1 MQVESG
7 SVEKGTEALNKLT
20 GAAARAEAG
29 VEGLIAANKGAT
41 GAAAAAAQA
50 YAKEGTAAGAAA
62 SQVRL
67 YTDAQGRLRNV
78 TGQFASA
85 QDRAAA
91 EALAF
96 AGALDE
102 QSAAALRASAAL
114 KGLAAN
120 DNRSAGRANAG
131 NIAAQFQDIAV
142 SAQTGMGPLQI
153 ALQQGTQ
160 LAAVLSSMERPVH
173 GLGAAFLSVL
183 SPVSLLTIG
192 IIALAAAGLQMVD
205 WTKLAQSALIGLA
218 DVLETIAPYAVAAS
232 AALALIYAPA
242 LIGGIVSLIALLSRL
257 VVQLGILAG
266 AFILANPAVAF
277 VAGITAA
284 VAAANIFRDELAK
297 ILGRDIVADAK
308 NAVNFI
314 IAAFVGGFNGIKSA
328 WSLLPAALGDVIYST
343 AQLVLKGTELM
354 VNKVISMISD
364 FIGGTYDALSGL
376 AGKVGLDI
384 GTFGGIDPV
393 DFGKITNPYKDK
405 AIEAASGIAQAM
417 KEAQGT
423 DFVGEGLRV
432 IGEYASTA
440 AGKIKDLAKGLA
452 DVEEKSKK
460 RTGGKS
466 DQEKYSDIVAGAE
479 RQIAALEAERDAIG
493 LTEQAAA
500 VLRYETQLLNEAQQR
515 GISLTDAQKSELSSL
530 AQVMASIEEETRQMG
545 VALDFA
551 KEVTGGFF
559 DDFFAGI
566 ENGKSVWESF
576 GDAALGVLD
585 RIADK
590 LLNDVLDA
598 VFQVSG
604 AGAGAGGGGL
614 LSWLFGGGSKVD
626 PWAGLRGYASGTSS
640 ARPGVAWVGEKG
652 PELVRFKGG
661 EEVIPNHRLQRPG
674 NGNVAPSD
682 GQLNQNGPRE
692 IILRVIAEEGPMFR
706 PVIRSESRG
715 VSVETIKQY
724 DAAKANIY
732 QNGEDR

>member
-1 MQVESG
+1 MADVATLGLQVESG
-7 SVEKGTEALNKLT
+7 SVEKGTQALNQLT
-20 GAAARAEAG
+20 GAAARAEAASN
-29 VEGLIAANKGAT
+29 GLSGANRGAT
-41 GAAAAAAQA
+41 GAAAAAARA
-50 YAKEGTAAGAAA
+50 YATEGAAA
-62 SQVRL
+62 
-67 YTDAQGRLRNV
+67 
-78 TGQFASA
+78 ASA
-85 QDRAAA
+85 SKQIEMMNRAAN
-91 EALAF
+91 
-96 AGALDE
+96 
-102 QSAAALRASAAL
+102 QNRASSRGNL
-114 KGLAAN
+114 
-120 DNRSAGRANAG
+120 G

-142 SAQTGMGPLQI
+142 SAQMGMGPLQI

-160 LAAVLSSMERPVH
+160 LAAVLSTMEKPVQ
-173 GLGAAFLSVL
+173 GLGAALLSVL

-192 IIALAAAGLQMVD
+192 LIALAAAGLQMVD
-205 WTKLAQSALIGLA
+205 WTKLAQSALIGLS
-218 DVLETIAPYAVAAS
+218 DVLETMAPYAVAAA

-242 LIGGIVSLIALLSRL
+242 IIGGIISLIALLGRL

-297 ILGRDIVADAK
+297 IFGRDIVADAK

-314 IAAFVGGFNGIKSA
+314 IGAFVGGFNGIKSA

-354 VNKVISMISD
+354 VNRVISMISD

-393 DFGKITNPYKDK
+393 DFGKISNPYKDK
-405 AIEAASGIAQAM
+405 ALEAASGITQAM

-466 DQEKYSDIVAGAE
+466 EQEKYSDIVAGAE

-500 VLRYETQLLNEAQQR
+500 ALRYETQFLNEAQQR

-545 VALDFA
+545 IALDFA

-598 VFQVSG
+598 VFHVS
-604 AGAGAGGGGL
+604 GAGAGGGGL

-626 PWAGLRGYASGTSS
+626 PWAGLRGYANGTSS

-661 EEVIPNHRLQRPG
+661 EEVIPNHRLQRPA
-674 NGNVAPSD
+674 NGNVAPSG

>member
-1 MQVESG
+1 MADVATLGLQVESA
-7 SVEKGTEALNKLT
+7 SVEKGTQALNQLT
-20 GAAARAEAG
+20 GAAARAEA
-29 VEGLIAANKGAT
+29 AANGLSGANRGAT
-41 GAAAAAAQA
+41 GAAATAARA
-50 YAKEGTAAGAAA
+50 YATEGAAA
-62 SQVRL
+62 
-67 YTDAQGRLRNV
+67 
-78 TGQFASA
+78 ASA
-85 QDRAAA
+85 SKQIEMMNRAAN
-91 EALAF
+91 
-96 AGALDE
+96 
-102 QSAAALRASAAL
+102 QNRASSRGNL
-114 KGLAAN
+114 
-120 DNRSAGRANAG
+120 G

-142 SAQTGMGPLQI
+142 SAQMGMGPLQI

-160 LAAVLSSMERPVH
+160 LAAVLSSMERPVQ

-205 WTKLAQSALIGLA
+205 WTKLAQSALIALA
-218 DVLETIAPYAVAAS
+218 DVLETIAPYAVAAAS
-232 AALALIYAPA
+232 ALALIYAPTI
-242 LIGGIVSLIALLSRL
+242 IGGIISLIALLGRL
-257 VVQLGILAG
+257 VVQLGIVAG
-266 AFILANPAVAF
+266 AFALANPVVAF

-284 VAAANIFRDELAK
+284 VAAAIVFRDELK
-297 ILGRDIVADAK
+297 EIFGRDIVADAK
-308 NAVNFI
+308 NGINAVIGAFI
-314 IAAFVGGFNGIKSA
+314 GGYEAIKA
-328 WSLLPAALGDVIYST
+328 VWGRLPAALSDVVYST
-343 AQLVLKGTELM
+343 A
-354 VNKVISMISD
+354 NKVIDGIESMVQKAVDGLNNLINKFAMWSKS
-364 FIGGTYDALSGL
+364 IGQPLKNYNDLIL
-376 AGKVGLDI
+376 P
-384 GTFGGIDPV
+384 PV
-393 DFGKITNPYKDK
+393 DFGRLTNPNPGAAGAALQAAQDAYK
-405 AIEAASGIAQAM
+405 S
-417 KEAQGT
+417 AQGT
-423 DFVGEGLRV
+423 DYVGKGIQA

-440 AGKIKDLAKGLA
+440 AGKVKDLAKGLTEV
-452 DVEEKSKK
+452 DEKSKK

-466 DQEKYSDIVAGAE
+466 EQEKYADIVAGAE

-500 VLRYETQLLNEAQQR
+500 ALRYETQLLNEAQQR

-545 VALDFA
+545 IALDFA

-559 DDFFAGI
+559 DDFFAGV

-626 PWAGLRGYASGTSS
+626 PWTGLRGYANGTSS

-661 EEVIPNHRLQRPG
+661 EEVIPNHRLQRPA
-674 NGNVAPSD
+674 NGNVAPSG
-682 GQLNQNGPRE
+682 GQPSQNGPRE

>member
-1 MQVESG
+1 MADVATLGLEVESG
-7 SVEKGTEALNKLT
+7 SVEKGTQALNQLK
-20 GAAARAEAG
+20 GAAARAEAASN
-29 VEGLIAANKGAT
+29 GLSGANRGAT
-41 GAAAAAAQA
+41 GAAAAAARA
-50 YAKEGTAAGAAA
+50 YATEGAAA
-62 SQVRL
+62 
-67 YTDAQGRLRNV
+67 
-78 TGQFASA
+78 ASA
-85 QDRAAA
+85 SKQIEMMNRAAN
-91 EALAF
+91 
-96 AGALDE
+96 
-102 QSAAALRASAAL
+102 QNRASSRGNL
-114 KGLAAN
+114 
-120 DNRSAGRANAG
+120 G

-142 SAQTGMGPLQI
+142 SAQMGMGPLQI

-160 LAAVLSSMERPVH
+160 LAAVLSTMEKPVQ
-173 GLGAAFLSVL
+173 GLGAALLSVL

-192 IIALAAAGLQMVD
+192 LIALAAAGLQMVD
-205 WTKLAQSALIGLA
+205 WTKLAQSALIGLS
-218 DVLETIAPYAVAAS
+218 DVLETMAPYAVAAA

-242 LIGGIVSLIALLSRL
+242 IIGGIISLIALLGRL

-297 ILGRDIVADAK
+297 IFGRDIVADAK

-314 IAAFVGGFNGIKSA
+314 IGAFVGGFNGIKSA

-354 VNKVISMISD
+354 VNRVISMISD

-393 DFGKITNPYKDK
+393 DFGKISNPYKDK
-405 AIEAASGIAQAM
+405 ALEAASGITQAM

-466 DQEKYSDIVAGAE
+466 EQEKYSDIVAGAE

-500 VLRYETQLLNEAQQR
+500 ALRYETQLLNEAQQR

-545 VALDFA
+545 IALDFA

-604 AGAGAGGGGL
+604 AGAGGGGL

-626 PWAGLRGYASGTSS
+626 PWAGLRGYANGTSS

-661 EEVIPNHRLQRPG
+661 EEVIPNHRLQRPA
-674 NGNVAPSD
+674 NGNVAPSG

-715 VSVETIKQY
+715 VSVETMKQY

>member
-1 MQVESG
+1 MADVATLGLQVESG
-7 SVEKGTEALNKLT
+7 SVQKGTDALNQLT
-20 GAAARAEAG
+20 GAAARAEA
-29 VEGLIAANKGAT
+29 AANGLSGTNRGAT
-41 GAAAAAAQA
+41 GAAAAAAKA
-50 YAKEGTAAGAAA
+50 YATEGAAA
-62 SQVRL
+62 
-67 YTDAQGRLRNV
+67 
-78 TGQFASA
+78 ASA
-85 QDRAAA
+85 SKQIEMMNWAAN
-91 EALAF
+91 
-96 AGALDE
+96 
-102 QSAAALRASAAL
+102 QNRASSRGNL
-114 KGLAAN
+114 
-120 DNRSAGRANAG
+120 G

-142 SAQTGMGPLQI
+142 SAQMGMGPLQI

-160 LAAVLSSMERPVH
+160 LAAVLSSMERPVQ

-183 SPVSLLTIG
+183 SPASLLTIG
-192 IIALAAAGLQMVD
+192 IIALVAAGLQMVD
-205 WTKLAQSALIGLA
+205 WAKLAQSALMAVA
-218 DVLETIAPYAVAAS
+218 DVLETVAPYAIAAA
-232 AALALIYAPA
+232 AALALIYAPS
-242 LIGGIVSLIALLSRL
+242 IVVGIVNVIAVLSRL
-257 VVQLGILAG
+257 IVAAG
-266 AFILANPAVAF
+266 TVAASF
-277 VAGITAA
+277 TAA
-284 VAAANIFRDELAK
+284 WLAAMGPVGWVIAGFSAVLAAAIIFRDEMQQ
-297 ILGRDIVADAK
+297 IFGRDIVADAK
-308 NAVNFI
+308 TGANFVIGSFVAAYHDIKFLWGQFPNVIGAAAIGAANAVIKAMTDMVQRGAGLIDSFASKANQWLPEGMQLGTIGDLGLDKDFQFANKYAEELAAAADKRNGQ
-314 IAAFVGGFNGIKSA
+314 IASDLSA
-328 WSLLPAALGDVIYST
+328 DYLGD
-343 AQLVLKGTELM
+343 
-354 VNKVISMISD
+354 
-364 FIGGTYDALSGL
+364 
-376 AGKVGLDI
+376 
-384 GTFGGIDPV
+384 FGG
-393 DFGKITNPYKDK
+393 
-405 AIEAASGIAQAM
+405 AIARGASAATSKLKELAASLT
-417 KEAQGT
+417 EV
-423 DFVGEGLRV
+423 D
-432 IGEYASTA
+432 
-440 AGKIKDLAKGLA
+440 
-452 DVEEKSKK
+452 EKSKK

-466 DQEKYSDIVAGAE
+466 EQEKYSDIVAAAE

-500 VLRYETQLLNEAQQR
+500 ALRYETQLLNEAQQR

-545 VALDFA
+545 IALDFA

-566 ENGKSVWESF
+566 ENGKSVWASF

-626 PWAGLRGYASGTSS
+626 PWAGLRGYANGTSS
-640 ARPGVAWVGEKG
+640 ARSGVAWVGEKG

-661 EEVIPNHRLQRPG
+661 EEVIPNHRLQRPA
-674 NGNVAPSD
+674 NGNVAPSG

>member
-1 MQVESG
+1 MADVATLGLQVESG
-7 SVEKGTEALNKLT
+7 SVQKGTDALNQLT
-20 GAAARAEAG
+20 GAAARAEA
-29 VEGLIAANKGAT
+29 AANGLSGTNRGAT
-41 GAAAAAAQA
+41 GAAAAAAKA
-50 YAKEGTAAGAAA
+50 YATEGAAA
-62 SQVRL
+62 
-67 YTDAQGRLRNV
+67 
-78 TGQFASA
+78 ASA
-85 QDRAAA
+85 SKQIEMMNRAAN
-91 EALAF
+91 
-96 AGALDE
+96 
-102 QSAAALRASAAL
+102 QNRASSRGNL
-114 KGLAAN
+114 
-120 DNRSAGRANAG
+120 G

-142 SAQTGMGPLQI
+142 SAQMGMGPLQI

-160 LAAVLSSMERPVH
+160 LAAVLSSMERPVQ

-183 SPVSLLTIG
+183 SPASLLTIG
-192 IIALAAAGLQMVD
+192 IVALVAAGLQMVD
-205 WTKLAQSALIGLA
+205 WAKLAQSALMAVA
-218 DVLETIAPYAVAAS
+218 DVLETVAPYAIAAA
-232 AALALIYAPA
+232 AALALIYAPS
-242 LIGGIVSLIALLSRL
+242 IVVGIVNVIAVLSRL
-257 VVQLGILAG
+257 IVAAG
-266 AFILANPAVAF
+266 TVAASF
-277 VAGITAA
+277 TAA
-284 VAAANIFRDELAK
+284 WLAAMGPVGWVIAGFSAVLAAAIIFRDEMQQ
-297 ILGRDIVADAK
+297 IFGRDIVADAK
-308 NAVNFI
+308 TGANFVIGSFVAAYHDIKFLWGQFPNVIGAAAIGAANAV
-314 IAAFVGGFNGIKSA
+314 IKAMTDMVQRGAGLIDSFA
-328 WSLLPAALGDVIYST
+328 SKANQWLPEGMQLGT
-343 AQLVLKGTELM
+343 
-354 VNKVISMISD
+354 
-364 FIGGTYDALSGL
+364 IGDL
-376 AGKVGLDI
+376 GLDKDFQFANKYAEELAAAADKRNGQI
-384 GTFGGIDPV
+384 ASDLSADYLADFGG
-393 DFGKITNPYKDK
+393 
-405 AIEAASGIAQAM
+405 AIARGASAATSKLKELAASLT
-417 KEAQGT
+417 EV
-423 DFVGEGLRV
+423 D
-432 IGEYASTA
+432 
-440 AGKIKDLAKGLA
+440 
-452 DVEEKSKK
+452 EKSKK

-466 DQEKYSDIVAGAE
+466 EQEKYTDIVAAAE

-500 VLRYETQLLNEAQQR
+500 ALRYETQLLNEAQQR

-545 VALDFA
+545 IALDFA

-566 ENGKSVWESF
+566 ENGKSVWASF

-626 PWAGLRGYASGTSS
+626 PWAGLRGYANGTSS
-640 ARPGVAWVGEKG
+640 ARSGVAWVGEKG

-661 EEVIPNHRLQRPG
+661 EEVIPNHRLQRPA
-674 NGNVAPSD
+674 NGNVAPSG

>member
-1 MQVESG
+1 MADVATLGLQVESG
-7 SVEKGTEALNKLT
+7 SVEKGTQALNQLT
-20 GAAARAEAG
+20 GAAARAEA
-29 VEGLIAANKGAT
+29 AANGLSGAHRGAT
-41 GAAAAAAQA
+41 GAAAAAAKA
-50 YAKEGTAAGAAA
+50 YATEGAAA
-62 SQVRL
+62 
-67 YTDAQGRLRNV
+67 
-78 TGQFASA
+78 ASA
-85 QDRAAA
+85 SKQIEMMNRAAN
-91 EALAF
+91 
-96 AGALDE
+96 
-102 QSAAALRASAAL
+102 QNRASSRGNL
-114 KGLAAN
+114 
-120 DNRSAGRANAG
+120 G

-142 SAQTGMGPLQI
+142 SAQMGMGPLQI

-160 LAAVLSSMERPVH
+160 LAAVLSTMEKPVQ
-173 GLGAAFLSVL
+173 GLGAALLSVL

-192 IIALAAAGLQMVD
+192 LIALAAAGLQMVD
-205 WTKLAQSALIGLA
+205 WTKLAQSALLGLA
-218 DVLETIAPYAVAAS
+218 DVLETTAPYAVAA
-232 AALALIYAPA
+232 ATALALIYAPA
-242 LIGGIVSLIALLSRL
+242 IIGGIISLIALLGRL

-284 VAAANIFRDELAK
+284 VGAANIFRDELAK
-297 ILGRDIVADAK
+297 IFGRDIVADAK

-405 AIEAASGIAQAM
+405 ALEAASGIAQAM

-452 DVEEKSKK
+452 DVDEKSKK

-466 DQEKYSDIVAGAE
+466 EQEKYADIVAGAE
-479 RQIAALEAERDAIG
+479 RQIAALEAERNAIG

-500 VLRYETQLLNEAQQR
+500 ALRYETQLLNEAQQR
-515 GISLTDAQKSELSSL
+515 GISLTDAQKSELSLL

-545 VALDFA
+545 IALDFA

-604 AGAGAGGGGL
+604 AGAGGGGL

-626 PWAGLRGYASGTSS
+626 PWAGLRGYANGTSS

-661 EEVIPNHRLQRPG
+661 EEVIPNHRLQRPA
-674 NGNVAPSD
+674 NGNVAPSG

>member
-1 MQVESG
+1 MADVATLGLQVESG
-7 SVEKGTEALNKLT
+7 SVEKGTEALNQLS
-20 GAAARAEAG
+20 GAAARAET
-29 VEGLIAANKGAT
+29 AANGLSGANRGAT
-41 GAAAAAAQA
+41 GAAAAAAKA
-50 YAKEGTAAGAAA
+50 YATEGAAA
-62 SQVRL
+62 
-67 YTDAQGRLRNV
+67 
-78 TGQFASA
+78 ASA
-85 QDRAAA
+85 SKQIEMMNRAAN
-91 EALAF
+91 
-96 AGALDE
+96 
-102 QSAAALRASAAL
+102 QNRASSRGNL
-114 KGLAAN
+114 
-120 DNRSAGRANAG
+120 G
-131 NIAAQFQDIAV
+131 NIAAQLQDIAV
-142 SAQTGMGPLQI
+142 SAQMGMGPLQI

-160 LAAVLSSMERPVH
+160 LAAVLSSMERPVQ

-205 WTKLAQSALIGLA
+205 WTKLAQSALIALA
-218 DVLETIAPYAVAAS
+218 DVLDGIAPYAAAAA
-232 AALALIYAPA
+232 AALALLYAPA
-242 LIGGIVSLIALLSRL
+242 IIGGIISLIALLGRL
-257 VVQLGILAG
+257 VVQLGILTG

-284 VAAANIFRDELAK
+284 VLAANIFRDELTK
-297 ILGRDIVADAK
+297 IFGRDIVTYAK

-405 AIEAASGIAQAM
+405 ALEAASGITQAM

-440 AGKIKDLAKGLA
+440 AGKVKDLVKGLTEV
-452 DVEEKSKK
+452 DEKSKK

-466 DQEKYSDIVAGAE
+466 EQEKYADIVAGAE

-500 VLRYETQLLNEAQQR
+500 ALRYETQLLNEAQQR
-515 GISLTDAQKSELSSL
+515 GISLTDAQKSELSSF

-545 VALDFA
+545 IALDFA
-551 KEVTGGFF
+551 REVTGGFF

-566 ENGKSVWESF
+566 ESGKSVWESF

-598 VFQVSG
+598 VFQISG
-604 AGAGAGGGGL
+604 AGGGVGGGGL
-614 LSWLFGGGSKVD
+614 LGWLFGGGSSVD
-626 PWAGLRGYASGTSS
+626 PWAGLRGYANGTSS

-661 EEVIPNHRLQRPG
+661 EKVIPSHRLQRPA
-674 NGNVAPSD
+674 NVNFAQSAGLSPQS
-682 GQLNQNGPRE
+682 GPRE
-692 IILRVIAEEGPMFR
+692 IILRVVGEEGPMFR
-706 PVIRSESRG
+706 PTIRAESH
-715 VSVETIKQY
+715 
-724 DAAKANIY
+724 DAAVNVVSQNNAARENLY
-732 QNGEDR
+732 MNGEDQYG

>member
-1 MQVESG
+1 MM
-7 SVEKGTEALNKLT
+7 N
-20 GAAARAEAG
+20 R
-29 VEGLIAANKGAT
+29 AAN
-41 GAAAAAAQA
+41 Q
-50 YAKEGTAAGAAA
+50 
-62 SQVRL
+62 
-67 YTDAQGRLRNV
+67 N
-78 TGQFASA
+78 
-85 QDRAAA
+85 
-91 EALAF
+91 
-96 AGALDE
+96 
-102 QSAAALRASAAL
+102 RASSRGNL
-114 KGLAAN
+114 
-120 DNRSAGRANAG
+120 G

-142 SAQTGMGPLQI
+142 SAQMGMGPLQI

-160 LAAVLSSMERPVH
+160 LAAVLSSMERPVQ

-205 WTKLAQSALIGLA
+205 WAKLAQSALMALA
-218 DVLETIAPYAVAAS
+218 DVLETVAPYAVAAA
-232 AALALIYAPA
+232 AALALIYAPS
-242 LIGGIVSLIALLSRL
+242 IVVGIVNVIAVLSRL
-257 VVQLGILAG
+257 VVAAG
-266 AFILANPAVAF
+266 TVAASF
-277 VAGITAA
+277 TAA
-284 VAAANIFRDELAK
+284 WLAAVGPVGWVIAGFSTVLAAAIIFREEMQQ
-297 ILGRDIVADAK
+297 IFGRDLVADAK
-308 NAVNFI
+308 TGANFVIGSFVAAYHDIKFLWDQFPNVIGAAAIGAANAVIKAMTDMVQRGAGLIDSFASKANQWLPEGMQLGTIGDLGLDKDFQFANKYAEELAKAADKRNGQ
-314 IAAFVGGFNGIKSA
+314 IASDLSA
-328 WSLLPAALGDVIYST
+328 DYLGD
-343 AQLVLKGTELM
+343 
-354 VNKVISMISD
+354 
-364 FIGGTYDALSGL
+364 
-376 AGKVGLDI
+376 
-384 GTFGGIDPV
+384 FGGAIARGALAAT
-393 DFGKITNPYKDK
+393 GKLK
-405 AIEAASGIAQAM
+405 ELAASLT
-417 KEAQGT
+417 EV
-423 DFVGEGLRV
+423 D
-432 IGEYASTA
+432 
-440 AGKIKDLAKGLA
+440 
-452 DVEEKSKK
+452 EKSKE

-466 DQEKYSDIVAGAE
+466 EQEKYSDIIAGAE

-500 VLRYETQLLNEAQQR
+500 ALRYETQLLNEAQQR

-545 VALDFA
+545 IALDFA

-604 AGAGAGGGGL
+604 AGAGGGGL

-626 PWAGLRGYASGTSS
+626 PWAGLRGYANGTSS

-661 EEVIPNHRLQRPG
+661 EEVIPNHRLQRPA
-674 NGNVAPSD
+674 NGNVAPSG

>member
-1 MQVESG
+1 MADVATLGLQVESG
-7 SVEKGTEALNKLT
+7 SVQKGTDALNQLT
-20 GAAARAEAG
+20 GAAARAEA
-29 VEGLIAANKGAT
+29 AANGLSGTNRGAT
-41 GAAAAAAQA
+41 GAAAAAAKA
-50 YAKEGTAAGAAA
+50 YATEGAAA
-62 SQVRL
+62 
-67 YTDAQGRLRNV
+67 
-78 TGQFASA
+78 ASA
-85 QDRAAA
+85 SKQIEMMNRAAN
-91 EALAF
+91 
-96 AGALDE
+96 
-102 QSAAALRASAAL
+102 QNRASSRGNL
-114 KGLAAN
+114 
-120 DNRSAGRANAG
+120 G

-142 SAQTGMGPLQI
+142 SAQMGMGPLQI

-160 LAAVLSSMERPVH
+160 LAAVLSSMERPVQ

-183 SPVSLLTIG
+183 SPASLLTIG
-192 IIALAAAGLQMVD
+192 IIALVAAGLQMVD
-205 WTKLAQSALIGLA
+205 WAKLAQSALMAVA
-218 DVLETIAPYAVAAS
+218 DVLETVAPYAIAAA
-232 AALALIYAPA
+232 AALALIYAPS
-242 LIGGIVSLIALLSRL
+242 IVVGIVNLIAVLSRL
-257 VVQLGILAG
+257 IVAAG
-266 AFILANPAVAF
+266 TVAASF
-277 VAGITAA
+277 TAA
-284 VAAANIFRDELAK
+284 WLAAMGPVGWVIAGFSAVLAAAIIFRDEMQQ
-297 ILGRDIVADAK
+297 IFGRDIVADAK
-308 NAVNFI
+308 TGANFVIGSFVAAYHDIKFLWGQFPNVIGAAAIGAANAVIKAMTDMVQRGAGLIDSFASKANQWLPEGMQLGTIGDLGLDKDFQFANKYAEELAAAADKRNGQ
-314 IAAFVGGFNGIKSA
+314 IASDLSA
-328 WSLLPAALGDVIYST
+328 DYLGD
-343 AQLVLKGTELM
+343 
-354 VNKVISMISD
+354 
-364 FIGGTYDALSGL
+364 
-376 AGKVGLDI
+376 
-384 GTFGGIDPV
+384 FGG
-393 DFGKITNPYKDK
+393 
-405 AIEAASGIAQAM
+405 AIARGASAATSKLKELAASLT
-417 KEAQGT
+417 EV
-423 DFVGEGLRV
+423 D
-432 IGEYASTA
+432 
-440 AGKIKDLAKGLA
+440 
-452 DVEEKSKK
+452 EKSKK

-466 DQEKYSDIVAGAE
+466 EQEKYSDIVAAAE

-500 VLRYETQLLNEAQQR
+500 ALRYETQLLNEAQQR

-545 VALDFA
+545 IALDFA

-566 ENGKSVWESF
+566 ENGKSVWASF

-626 PWAGLRGYASGTSS
+626 PWAGLRGYANGTSS
-640 ARPGVAWVGEKG
+640 ARSGVAWVGEKG

-661 EEVIPNHRLQRPG
+661 EEVIPNHRLQRPA
-674 NGNVAPSD
+674 NGNVAPSG

>member
-1 MQVESG
+1 MADVATLGLQVESG
-7 SVEKGTEALNKLT
+7 SVEKGTQALNQLT
-20 GAAARAEAG
+20 GAAARAEA
-29 VEGLIAANKGAT
+29 AANGLSGAHRGAT
-41 GAAAAAAQA
+41 GAAAAAAKA
-50 YAKEGTAAGAAA
+50 YATEGAAA
-62 SQVRL
+62 
-67 YTDAQGRLRNV
+67 
-78 TGQFASA
+78 ASA
-85 QDRAAA
+85 SKQIEMMNRAAN
-91 EALAF
+91 
-96 AGALDE
+96 
-102 QSAAALRASAAL
+102 QNRASSRGNL
-114 KGLAAN
+114 
-120 DNRSAGRANAG
+120 G

-142 SAQTGMGPLQI
+142 SAQMGMGPLQI

-160 LAAVLSSMERPVH
+160 LAAVLSTMEKPVQ
-173 GLGAAFLSVL
+173 GLGAALLSVL

-192 IIALAAAGLQMVD
+192 LIALAAAGLQMVD
-205 WTKLAQSALIGLA
+205 WTKLAQSALLGLA
-218 DVLETIAPYAVAAS
+218 DVLETTAPYAVAA
-232 AALALIYAPA
+232 ATALALIYAPA
-242 LIGGIVSLIALLSRL
+242 IIGGIISLIALLGRL

-284 VAAANIFRDELAK
+284 VGAANIFRDELAK
-297 ILGRDIVADAK
+297 IFGRDIVADAK

-405 AIEAASGIAQAM
+405 ALEAASGIAQAM

-452 DVEEKSKK
+452 DVDEKSKK

-466 DQEKYSDIVAGAE
+466 EQEKYADIVAGAE

-500 VLRYETQLLNEAQQR
+500 ALRYETQLLNEAQQR
-515 GISLTDAQKSELSSL
+515 GISLTDAQKSELSLL

-545 VALDFA
+545 IALDFA

-604 AGAGAGGGGL
+604 AGAGGGGL

-626 PWAGLRGYASGTSS
+626 PWAGLRGYANGTSS

-661 EEVIPNHRLQRPG
+661 EEVIPNHRLQRPA
-674 NGNVAPSD
+674 NGNVAPSG

>member
-1 MQVESG
+1 MADVATLGLQVESG
-7 SVEKGTEALNKLT
+7 SVQKGTDALNQLT
-20 GAAARAEAG
+20 GAAARAEA
-29 VEGLIAANKGAT
+29 AANGLSGTNRGAT
-41 GAAAAAAQA
+41 GAAAAAAKA
-50 YAKEGTAAGAAA
+50 YATEGAAA
-62 SQVRL
+62 
-67 YTDAQGRLRNV
+67 
-78 TGQFASA
+78 ASA
-85 QDRAAA
+85 SKQIEMMNRAAN
-91 EALAF
+91 
-96 AGALDE
+96 
-102 QSAAALRASAAL
+102 QNRASSRGNL
-114 KGLAAN
+114 
-120 DNRSAGRANAG
+120 G

-142 SAQTGMGPLQI
+142 SAQMGMGPLQI

-160 LAAVLSSMERPVH
+160 LAAVLSSMERPVQ

-183 SPVSLLTIG
+183 SPASLLTIG
-192 IIALAAAGLQMVD
+192 IIALVAAGLQMVD
-205 WTKLAQSALIGLA
+205 WAKLAQSALMAVA
-218 DVLETIAPYAVAAS
+218 DVLETVAPYAIAAA
-232 AALALIYAPA
+232 AALALIYAPS
-242 LIGGIVSLIALLSRL
+242 IVVGIVNVIAVLSRL
-257 VVQLGILAG
+257 IVAAG
-266 AFILANPAVAF
+266 TVAASF
-277 VAGITAA
+277 TAA
-284 VAAANIFRDELAK
+284 WLAAMGPVGWVIAGFSAVLAAAIIFRDEMQQ
-297 ILGRDIVADAK
+297 IFGRDIVADAK
-308 NAVNFI
+308 TGANFVIGSFVAAYHDIKFLWGQFPNVIGAAAIGAANAVIKAMTDMVQRGAGLIDSFASKANQWLPEGMQLGT
-314 IAAFVGGFNGIKSA
+314 IADLGLDKDFQFANKYAEELAAAADKRNGQIASDLSA
-328 WSLLPAALGDVIYST
+328 DYLGD
-343 AQLVLKGTELM
+343 
-354 VNKVISMISD
+354 
-364 FIGGTYDALSGL
+364 
-376 AGKVGLDI
+376 
-384 GTFGGIDPV
+384 FGG
-393 DFGKITNPYKDK
+393 
-405 AIEAASGIAQAM
+405 AIARGASAATSKLKELAASLT
-417 KEAQGT
+417 EV
-423 DFVGEGLRV
+423 D
-432 IGEYASTA
+432 
-440 AGKIKDLAKGLA
+440 
-452 DVEEKSKK
+452 EKSKK

-466 DQEKYSDIVAGAE
+466 EQEKYSDIVAAAE

-500 VLRYETQLLNEAQQR
+500 ALRYETQLLNEAQQR

-545 VALDFA
+545 IALDFA

-566 ENGKSVWESF
+566 ENGKSVWASF

-626 PWAGLRGYASGTSS
+626 PWAGLRGYANGTSS
-640 ARPGVAWVGEKG
+640 ARSGVAWVGEKG

-661 EEVIPNHRLQRPG
+661 EEVIPNHRLQRPA
-674 NGNVAPSD
+674 NGNVAPSG

>member
-1 MQVESG
+1 MADVATLGLQVESA
-7 SVEKGTEALNKLT
+7 SVEKGTQALNQLT
-20 GAAARAEAG
+20 GAAARAEA
-29 VEGLIAANKGAT
+29 AANGLLGANRGAT
-41 GAAAAAAQA
+41 GAAAAAAKA
-50 YAKEGTAAGAAA
+50 YAVEGAAA
-62 SQVRL
+62 
-67 YTDAQGRLRNV
+67 
-78 TGQFASA
+78 ASA
-85 QDRAAA
+85 SKQIEMMNRAAN
-91 EALAF
+91 
-96 AGALDE
+96 
-102 QSAAALRASAAL
+102 QNRASSRGNL
-114 KGLAAN
+114 
-120 DNRSAGRANAG
+120 G

-142 SAQTGMGPLQI
+142 SAQMGMGPLQI

-160 LAAVLSSMERPVH
+160 LAAVLSSMERPVQ

-218 DVLETIAPYAVAAS
+218 DVLETIAPYAVAAA

-242 LIGGIVSLIALLSRL
+242 IIGGIISLIALLGRL

-277 VAGITAA
+277 FAGITAA

-297 ILGRDIVADAK
+297 IFGRDIVADAK

-393 DFGKITNPYKDK
+393 DFGKITNPYKNK
-405 AIEAASGIAQAM
+405 ALEAASGIAQAM

-432 IGEYASTA
+432 LGEYASTA

-452 DVEEKSKK
+452 DVDEKSKT

-466 DQEKYSDIVAGAE
+466 EQEKYSDIVAGAE

-500 VLRYETQLLNEAQQR
+500 ALRYETQLLNEAQQR

-545 VALDFA
+545 IALDFA

-626 PWAGLRGYASGTSS
+626 PWTGLRGYANGTSS

-661 EEVIPNHRLQRPG
+661 EEVIPNHRLQRPA
-674 NGNVAPSD
+674 NGNVAPSG
-682 GQLNQNGPRE
+682 GQPSQNGPRE

>member
-1 MQVESG
+1 MADVATLGLQVESA
-7 SVEKGTEALNKLT
+7 SVEKGTQALNQLT
-20 GAAARAEAG
+20 GAAARAEA
-29 VEGLIAANKGAT
+29 AANGLSGASRGAT
-41 GAAAAAAQA
+41 GAAATAARA
-50 YAKEGTAAGAAA
+50 YATEGAAA
-62 SQVRL
+62 
-67 YTDAQGRLRNV
+67 
-78 TGQFASA
+78 ASA
-85 QDRAAA
+85 SKQIEMMNRAAN
-91 EALAF
+91 
-96 AGALDE
+96 
-102 QSAAALRASAAL
+102 QNRASSRGNL
-114 KGLAAN
+114 
-120 DNRSAGRANAG
+120 G

-142 SAQTGMGPLQI
+142 SAQMGMGPLQI

-160 LAAVLSSMERPVH
+160 LAAVLSSMERPVQ

-205 WTKLAQSALIGLA
+205 WTKLAQSALIALA
-218 DVLETIAPYAVAAS
+218 DVLETITPYAVAAAS
-232 AALALIYAPA
+232 ALALIYAPTI
-242 LIGGIVSLIALLSRL
+242 IGGIISLIALLGRL
-257 VVQLGILAG
+257 VVQLGIVAG
-266 AFILANPAVAF
+266 AFALANPVVAF

-284 VAAANIFRDELAK
+284 VAAAIVFRDELK
-297 ILGRDIVADAK
+297 EIFGRDIVADAK
-308 NAVNFI
+308 NGINAVIGAFI
-314 IAAFVGGFNGIKSA
+314 GGNEAIKA
-328 WSLLPAALGDVIYST
+328 VWGRLPAALSDVVYST
-343 AQLVLKGTELM
+343 A
-354 VNKVISMISD
+354 NKVIDGIESMVQKAVDGLNNLINKFAMWSKS
-364 FIGGTYDALSGL
+364 IGQPLKNYNDLIL
-376 AGKVGLDI
+376 P
-384 GTFGGIDPV
+384 PV
-393 DFGKITNPYKDK
+393 DFGRLTNPNPGAAGAALQAAQDAYK
-405 AIEAASGIAQAM
+405 S
-417 KEAQGT
+417 AQGT
-423 DFVGEGLRV
+423 DYVGKGIQA

-440 AGKIKDLAKGLA
+440 AGKVKDLAKGLTEV
-452 DVEEKSKK
+452 DEKSKK

-466 DQEKYSDIVAGAE
+466 EQEKYADIVAGAE

-500 VLRYETQLLNEAQQR
+500 ALRYETQLLNEAQQR

-545 VALDFA
+545 IALDFA

-576 GDAALGVLD
+576 GNAALGVLD

-598 VFQVSG
+598 VFQVSA

-614 LSWLFGGGSKVD
+614 LGWLFGGGSKVD
-626 PWAGLRGYASGTSS
+626 PWAGLRGYANGTSS

-661 EEVIPNHRLQRPG
+661 EEVIPNHRLQRPA
-674 NGNVAPSD
+674 NGNVAPSG
-682 GQLNQNGPRE
+682 GQPGQNGPRE

>member
-1 MQVESG
+1 MADVATLGLQVESG
-7 SVEKGTEALNKLT
+7 SVEKGTQALTQLT
-20 GAAARAEAG
+20 GAAARAEA
-29 VEGLIAANKGAT
+29 AANGLSGANRGVT
-41 GAAAAAAQA
+41 GAAAAAAKA
-50 YAKEGTAAGAAA
+50 YASEGAAA
-62 SQVRL
+62 AL
-67 YTDAQGRLRNV
+67 
-78 TGQFASA
+78 ASK
-85 QDRAAA
+85 QIEMMNRAAN
-91 EALAF
+91 
-96 AGALDE
+96 
-102 QSAAALRASAAL
+102 QNRASSRGNL
-114 KGLAAN
+114 
-120 DNRSAGRANAG
+120 G

-142 SAQTGMGPLQI
+142 SAQMGMGPLQI

-160 LAAVLSSMERPVH
+160 LAAVLSMEKPVQ

-192 IIALAAAGLQMVD
+192 IVALAAAGLQMVD
-205 WTKLAQSALIGLA
+205 WTKLAQSALMALA
-218 DVLETIAPYAVAAS
+218 DVLDTVAPYAVAAA
-232 AALALIYAPA
+232 AALALLYAPA
-242 LIGGIVSLIALLSRL
+242 IIGGIISLIALLGRL
-257 VVQLGILAG
+257 VVQLGIVAG
-266 AFILANPAVAF
+266 AFALANPAVAF
-277 VAGITAA
+277 AAGIAAA
-284 VAAANIFRDELAK
+284 VAAANIFHDELEQ
-297 ILGRDIVADAK
+297 ILGFDIVKAAK
-308 NAVNFI
+308 DGVNYI
-314 IAAFVGGFNGIKSA
+314 IGAFVGAYHDIEFLWKQFPDVIGAAAIGAANTVIRAVNAISDASVAGLNRIINSARTLIKTGGA
-328 WSLLPAALGDVIYST
+328 VGAGMDPNTLPAEGNLIGVQRINEIENDAAKRLSIAAKGRNKQLQKDLSTDYLG
-343 AQLVLKGTELM
+343 A
-354 VNKVISMISD
+354 
-364 FIGGTYDALSGL
+364 TYEYVGKRASEA
-376 AGKVGLDI
+376 AGKVR
-384 GTFGGIDPV
+384 
-393 DFGKITNPYKDK
+393 
-405 AIEAASGIAQAM
+405 E
-417 KEAQGT
+417 
-423 DFVGEGLRV
+423 
-432 IGEYASTA
+432 
-440 AGKIKDLAKGLA
+440 LA
-452 DVEEKSKK
+452 DWMGKVDEKSKK

-466 DQEKYSDIVAGAE
+466 EQEKYADIVAGAE

-500 VLRYETQLLNEAQQR
+500 ALRYETQLLNEAQQR

-551 KEVTGGFF
+551 KEVTGGLF

-598 VFQVSG
+598 VFQVS
-604 AGAGAGGGGL
+604 GAGAGGGGL

>member
-1 MQVESG
+1 MADVATLGLQVESG
-7 SVEKGTEALNKLT
+7 SVEKGTEALNQLT
-20 GAAARAEAG
+20 GAAARAEAAAK
-29 VEGLIAANKGAT
+29 GLSGANRGAA
-41 GAAAAAAQA
+41 GAAAAAAKA
-50 YAKEGTAAGAAA
+50 YATEGAAA
-62 SQVRL
+62 
-67 YTDAQGRLRNV
+67 
-78 TGQFASA
+78 ASA
-85 QDRAAA
+85 SKQIEMMNRAAN
-91 EALAF
+91 
-96 AGALDE
+96 
-102 QSAAALRASAAL
+102 QNRASSRGNL
-114 KGLAAN
+114 
-120 DNRSAGRANAG
+120 G

-142 SAQTGMGPLQI
+142 SAQMGMGPLQI

-160 LAAVLSSMERPVH
+160 LAGVLSSMERPVQ

-205 WTKLAQSALIGLA
+205 WTKLAQSALIALA
-218 DVLETIAPYAVAAS
+218 DVLDAIAPYAVAAA
-232 AALALIYAPA
+232 AALSLLYAPA
-242 LIGGIVSLIALLSRL
+242 IIGGIISLIALLGRL
-257 VVQLGILAG
+257 VVQLGILTG

-277 VAGITAA
+277 IAGITAA

-297 ILGRDIVADAK
+297 ILGRDIVTDAK

-328 WSLLPAALGDVIYST
+328 WSLLPAALGDLIYST

-384 GTFGGIDPV
+384 GTFEGIDPV

-405 AIEAASGIAQAM
+405 ALEAASGITQAM

-440 AGKIKDLAKGLA
+440 AGKVKDLVKGLTEV
-452 DVEEKSKK
+452 DEKSKK

-466 DQEKYSDIVAGAE
+466 EQEKYADIVAGAE

-500 VLRYETQLLNEAQQR
+500 ALRYETQLLSEARQR

-530 AQVMASIEEETRQMG
+530 ARVMASIEEETLQMG

-614 LSWLFGGGSKVD
+614 LSWLFGGGPKVD
-626 PWAGLRGYASGTSS
+626 PWAGLRGYANGTSS

>member
-1 MQVESG
+1 MADVATLGLQVESG
-7 SVEKGTEALNKLT
+7 SVEKGTQALNQLT
-20 GAAARAEAG
+20 GAAARAEA
-29 VEGLIAANKGAT
+29 AANGLSGAHRGAT
-41 GAAAAAAQA
+41 GAAAAAAKA
-50 YAKEGTAAGAAA
+50 YATEGAAA
-62 SQVRL
+62 
-67 YTDAQGRLRNV
+67 
-78 TGQFASA
+78 ASA
-85 QDRAAA
+85 SKQIEMMNRAAN
-91 EALAF
+91 
-96 AGALDE
+96 
-102 QSAAALRASAAL
+102 QNRASSRGNL
-114 KGLAAN
+114 
-120 DNRSAGRANAG
+120 G

-142 SAQTGMGPLQI
+142 SAQMGMGPLQI

-160 LAAVLSSMERPVH
+160 LAAVLSTMEKPVQ
-173 GLGAAFLSVL
+173 GLGAALLSVL

-192 IIALAAAGLQMVD
+192 LIALAAAGLQMVD
-205 WTKLAQSALIGLA
+205 WTKLAQSALLGLA
-218 DVLETIAPYAVAAS
+218 DVLETTAPYAVAA
-232 AALALIYAPA
+232 ATALALIYAPA
-242 LIGGIVSLIALLSRL
+242 IIGGIISLIALLGRL

-284 VAAANIFRDELAK
+284 VGAANIFRDELAK
-297 ILGRDIVADAK
+297 IFGRDIVADAK

-384 GTFGGIDPV
+384 GSFGGIDPV

-405 AIEAASGIAQAM
+405 ALEAASGIAQAM

-452 DVEEKSKK
+452 DVDEKSKK

-466 DQEKYSDIVAGAE
+466 EQEKYADIVAGAE

-500 VLRYETQLLNEAQQR
+500 ALRYETQLLNEAQQR
-515 GISLTDAQKSELSSL
+515 GISLTDAQKSELSLL

-545 VALDFA
+545 IALDFA

-566 ENGKSVWESF
+566 ERGKSVWESF

-604 AGAGAGGGGL
+604 AGGGVGGGGL
-614 LSWLFGGGSKVD
+614 LGWLFTGGSKVD
-626 PWAGLRGYASGTSS
+626 PWAGLRGYANGTSS

-661 EEVIPNHRLQRPG
+661 EEVIPNHRLQRPV
-674 NGNVAPSD
+674 NGNLAPSA
-682 GQLNQNGPRE
+682 GQPGQNGPRE

>member
-1 MQVESG
+1 MADVATLGLQVESG
-7 SVEKGTEALNKLT
+7 SVQKGTDALNQLT
-20 GAAARAEAG
+20 GAAARAEA
-29 VEGLIAANKGAT
+29 AANGLSGTNRGAT
-41 GAAAAAAQA
+41 GAAAAAAKA
-50 YAKEGTAAGAAA
+50 YATEGAAA
-62 SQVRL
+62 
-67 YTDAQGRLRNV
+67 
-78 TGQFASA
+78 ASA
-85 QDRAAA
+85 SKQIEMMNRAAN
-91 EALAF
+91 
-96 AGALDE
+96 
-102 QSAAALRASAAL
+102 QNRASSRGNL
-114 KGLAAN
+114 
-120 DNRSAGRANAG
+120 G

-142 SAQTGMGPLQI
+142 SAQMGMGPLQI

-160 LAAVLSSMERPVH
+160 LAAVLSSMERPVQ

-183 SPVSLLTIG
+183 SPASLLTIG
-192 IIALAAAGLQMVD
+192 IIALVAAGLQMVD
-205 WTKLAQSALIGLA
+205 WAKLAQSALMAVA
-218 DVLETIAPYAVAAS
+218 DVLETVAPYAIAAA
-232 AALALIYAPA
+232 AALALIYAPS
-242 LIGGIVSLIALLSRL
+242 IVVGIVNVIAVLSRL
-257 VVQLGILAG
+257 IVAAG
-266 AFILANPAVAF
+266 TVAASF
-277 VAGITAA
+277 TAA
-284 VAAANIFRDELAK
+284 WLAAMGPVGWVIAGFSAVLAAAIIFRDEMQQ
-297 ILGRDIVADAK
+297 IFGRDIVADAK
-308 NAVNFI
+308 TGANFVIGSFVAAYHDIKFLWGQFPNVIGAAAIGAANAV
-314 IAAFVGGFNGIKSA
+314 IKAMTDMVQRGAGLIDSFA
-328 WSLLPAALGDVIYST
+328 SKANQWLPEGMQLGT
-343 AQLVLKGTELM
+343 
-354 VNKVISMISD
+354 
-364 FIGGTYDALSGL
+364 IGDL
-376 AGKVGLDI
+376 GLDKDFQFANKYAEELAAAADKRNGQI
-384 GTFGGIDPV
+384 ASDLSADYLADFGG
-393 DFGKITNPYKDK
+393 
-405 AIEAASGIAQAM
+405 AIARGASAATSKLKELAASLT
-417 KEAQGT
+417 EV
-423 DFVGEGLRV
+423 D
-432 IGEYASTA
+432 
-440 AGKIKDLAKGLA
+440 
-452 DVEEKSKK
+452 EKSKK

-466 DQEKYSDIVAGAE
+466 EQEKYTDIVAAAE

-500 VLRYETQLLNEAQQR
+500 ALRYETQLLNEAQQR

-545 VALDFA
+545 IALDFA

-566 ENGKSVWESF
+566 ENGKSVWASF

-626 PWAGLRGYASGTSS
+626 PWAGLRGYANGTSS
-640 ARPGVAWVGEKG
+640 ARSGVAWVGEKG

-661 EEVIPNHRLQRPG
+661 EEVIPNHRLQRPA
-674 NGNVAPSD
+674 NGNVAPSG

>member
-1 MQVESG
+1 MADVATLGLQVESG
-7 SVEKGTEALNKLT
+7 SVEKGTEALNQLT
-20 GAAARAEAG
+20 GAAARAEAAAK
-29 VEGLIAANKGAT
+29 GLSGANRGAA
-41 GAAAAAAQA
+41 GAAAAAAKA
-50 YAKEGTAAGAAA
+50 YATEGAAA
-62 SQVRL
+62 
-67 YTDAQGRLRNV
+67 
-78 TGQFASA
+78 ASA
-85 QDRAAA
+85 SKQIEMMNRAAN
-91 EALAF
+91 
-96 AGALDE
+96 
-102 QSAAALRASAAL
+102 QNRASSRGNL
-114 KGLAAN
+114 
-120 DNRSAGRANAG
+120 G

-142 SAQTGMGPLQI
+142 SAQMGMGPLQI

-160 LAAVLSSMERPVH
+160 LAGVLSSMERPVQ

-205 WTKLAQSALIGLA
+205 WTKLAQSALIALA
-218 DVLETIAPYAVAAS
+218 DVLDAIAPYAVAAA
-232 AALALIYAPA
+232 AALSLLYAPA
-242 LIGGIVSLIALLSRL
+242 IIGGIISLIALLGRL
-257 VVQLGILAG
+257 VVQLGILTG

-277 VAGITAA
+277 IAGITAA

-297 ILGRDIVADAK
+297 IFGRDIVTDAK

-328 WSLLPAALGDVIYST
+328 WSLLPAALGDLIYST

-384 GTFGGIDPV
+384 GTFEGIDPV

-405 AIEAASGIAQAM
+405 ALEAASGITQAM

-440 AGKIKDLAKGLA
+440 AGKVKDLVKGLTEV
-452 DVEEKSKK
+452 DEKSKK

-466 DQEKYSDIVAGAE
+466 EQEKYADIVAGAE

-500 VLRYETQLLNEAQQR
+500 ALRYETQLLNEAQQR

-530 AQVMASIEEETRQMG
+530 ARVMASIEEETRQMG

-614 LSWLFGGGSKVD
+614 LSWLFGGGPKVD
-626 PWAGLRGYASGTSS
+626 PWAGLRGYANGTSS

-661 EEVIPNHRLQRPG
+661 EEVIPNHHLQRPA
-674 NGNVAPSD
+674 NGNVAPSG

-715 VSVETIKQY
+715 VSVETVKQY
-724 DAAKANIY
+724 DVAKANIY

>member
-1 MQVESG
+1 MADVATLGLQVESG
-7 SVEKGTEALNKLT
+7 SVEKGTQALNQLT
-20 GAAARAEAG
+20 GAAARAEAASN
-29 VEGLIAANKGAT
+29 GLSGANRGAT
-41 GAAAAAAQA
+41 GAAAAAARA
-50 YAKEGTAAGAAA
+50 YATEGAAA
-62 SQVRL
+62 
-67 YTDAQGRLRNV
+67 
-78 TGQFASA
+78 ASA
-85 QDRAAA
+85 SKQIEMMNRAAN
-91 EALAF
+91 
-96 AGALDE
+96 
-102 QSAAALRASAAL
+102 QNRASSRGNL
-114 KGLAAN
+114 
-120 DNRSAGRANAG
+120 G

-142 SAQTGMGPLQI
+142 SAQMGMGPLQI

-160 LAAVLSSMERPVH
+160 LAAVLSTMEKPVQ
-173 GLGAAFLSVL
+173 GLGAALLSVL

-192 IIALAAAGLQMVD
+192 LIALAAAGLQMVD
-205 WTKLAQSALIGLA
+205 WTKLAQSALIGLS
-218 DVLETIAPYAVAAS
+218 DVLETMAPYAVAAA
-232 AALALIYAPA
+232 AALALIYGPA
-242 LIGGIVSLIALLSRL
+242 IIGGIISLIALLGRL

-297 ILGRDIVADAK
+297 IFGRDIVADAK

-314 IAAFVGGFNGIKSA
+314 IGAFVGGFNGIKSA

-354 VNKVISMISD
+354 VNRVISMISD

-393 DFGKITNPYKDK
+393 DFGKISNPYKDK
-405 AIEAASGIAQAM
+405 ALEAASGITQAM

-466 DQEKYSDIVAGAE
+466 EQEKYSDIVAGAE

-500 VLRYETQLLNEAQQR
+500 ALRYETQLLNEAQQR

-545 VALDFA
+545 IALDFA

-598 VFQVSG
+598 VFHVS
-604 AGAGAGGGGL
+604 GAGAGGGGL

-626 PWAGLRGYASGTSS
+626 PWAGLRGYANGTSS

-661 EEVIPNHRLQRPG
+661 EEVIPNHRLQRPA
-674 NGNVAPSD
+674 NGNVAPSG

>member
-1 MQVESG
+1 MADVATLGLQVESG
-7 SVEKGTEALNKLT
+7 SVQKGTDALNQLT
-20 GAAARAEAG
+20 GAAARAEA
-29 VEGLIAANKGAT
+29 AANGLSGTNRGAT
-41 GAAAAAAQA
+41 GAAAAAAKA
-50 YAKEGTAAGAAA
+50 YATEGAAA
-62 SQVRL
+62 
-67 YTDAQGRLRNV
+67 
-78 TGQFASA
+78 ASA
-85 QDRAAA
+85 SKQIEMMNRAAN
-91 EALAF
+91 
-96 AGALDE
+96 
-102 QSAAALRASAAL
+102 QNRASSRGNL
-114 KGLAAN
+114 
-120 DNRSAGRANAG
+120 G

-142 SAQTGMGPLQI
+142 SAQMGMGPLQI

-160 LAAVLSSMERPVH
+160 LAAVLSSMERPVQ

-183 SPVSLLTIG
+183 SPASLLTIG
-192 IIALAAAGLQMVD
+192 IIALVAAGLQMVD
-205 WTKLAQSALIGLA
+205 WAKLAQSALMAVA
-218 DVLETIAPYAVAAS
+218 DVLETVAPYAIAAA
-232 AALALIYAPA
+232 AALALIYAPS
-242 LIGGIVSLIALLSRL
+242 IVVGIVNVIAVLSRL
-257 VVQLGILAG
+257 IVAAG
-266 AFILANPAVAF
+266 TVAASF
-277 VAGITAA
+277 TAA
-284 VAAANIFRDELAK
+284 WLAAMGPVGWVIAGFSAVLAAAIIFRDEMQQ
-297 ILGRDIVADAK
+297 IFGRDIVADAK
-308 NAVNFI
+308 TGANFVIGSFVAAYHDIKFLWGQFPNVIGAAAIGAANAVIKAMTDMVQRGAGLIDSFASKANQWLPEGMQLGTIGDLGLDKDFQFANKYAEELAAAADKRNGQ
-314 IAAFVGGFNGIKSA
+314 IASDLSA
-328 WSLLPAALGDVIYST
+328 DYLGD
-343 AQLVLKGTELM
+343 
-354 VNKVISMISD
+354 
-364 FIGGTYDALSGL
+364 
-376 AGKVGLDI
+376 
-384 GTFGGIDPV
+384 FGG
-393 DFGKITNPYKDK
+393 
-405 AIEAASGIAQAM
+405 AIARGASAATSKLKELAASLT
-417 KEAQGT
+417 EV
-423 DFVGEGLRV
+423 D
-432 IGEYASTA
+432 
-440 AGKIKDLAKGLA
+440 
-452 DVEEKSKK
+452 EKSKK

-466 DQEKYSDIVAGAE
+466 EQEKYSDIVAAAE

-500 VLRYETQLLNEAQQR
+500 ALRYETQLLNEAQQR

-545 VALDFA
+545 IALDFA

-566 ENGKSVWESF
+566 ENGKSVWASF

-626 PWAGLRGYASGTSS
+626 PWAGLRGYANGTSS

-661 EEVIPNHRLQRPG
+661 EEVIPNHRLQRPA
-674 NGNVAPSD
+674 NGNVAPSG
-682 GQLNQNGPRE
+682 GQLNQSGPRA